1 MNVGSSTRSGRG
13 ALSLVSAYI
22 SATIWYVSLVG
33 NVWRYFT
40 GAGDRMTSGV
50 RRSVSSG
57 LVTILSLDASSR
69 NVSGSWILNC
79 RKKKNVNNK
88 CTSLSIDFIVSSVGR
103 YINELLYLSP
113 NCSSNNN

>member
-57 LVTILSLDASSR
+57 LVTMLSLDASSR
-69 NVSGSWILNC
+69 DVS
-79 RKKKNVNNK
+79 
-88 CTSLSIDFIVSSVGR
+88 
-103 YINELLYLSP
+103 E
-113 NCSSNNN
+113 